1 MWRNLVKL
9 PRSMKI
15 ILMGA
20 TAAAVLV
27 SAGIAVAAT
36 TKDAPAS
43 QFTVVRGTIRAASG
57 TPRPASGTE
66 AKLWAGVSYATTTVE
81 GSGRIVI
88 GAVGDYCEGWPT
100 ISVFKDG
107 REIGSTTIVSHTDY
121 GTYRIGPAGSAG
133 LPEGKHAI
141 KITFTND
148 YVRSG
153 KCDRNVAL
161 GYARMEHPAASVSP
175 AATTAGP
182 APSTPVATP
191 TATATSSQ
199 SAPGTPVARS
209 AARHPFSSSSVW
221 NTAIGSGAKF
231 ESRSAAGTAAFLG
244 AKPVINR
251 DLWSVAVRTT
261 TTRDPLVTLNAV
273 RNGKTYTIRI
283 PADTVA
289 TGGTDKHVTLIQPDG
304 VTAYDAFKFE
314 KLSDGTWSA
323 QIVVVTDLR
332 GTGIGSGSR
341 AAGVPAIAGLIRSEE
356 LAALRIP
363 HALAV
368 AVPNNV
374 LKTGPV
380 WPASRQDG
388 DAATSYSGTVPM
400 GSLLAIPGSVDID
413 ALPLSAEGRALA
425 HALQNYGA
433 YVVDR
438 AGTAALYCEL
448 ACDAAQTARMT
459 ADWKILHSEM
469 RMVTNSSATS
479 VGGGG
484 TPRIAAPPALS

>member
-1 MWRNLVKL
+1 MWRKLGEL
-9 PRSMKI
+9 PRSTKV

-20 TAAAVLV
+20 TAAVLV
-27 SAGIAVAAT
+27 SAGIAVVAAT
-36 TKDAPAS
+36 KDVPAS
-43 QFTVVRGTIRAASG
+43 QFTMVQGTTG
-57 TPRPASGTE
+57 
-66 AKLWAGVSYATTTVE
+66 
-81 GSGRIVI
+81 
-88 GAVGDYCEGWPT
+88 
-100 ISVFKDG
+100 
-107 REIGSTTIVSHTDY
+107 
-121 GTYRIGPAGSAG
+121 
-133 LPEGKHAI
+133 
-141 KITFTND
+141 
-148 YVRSG
+148 
-153 KCDRNVAL
+153 
-161 GYARMEHPAASVSP
+161 AASVSP
-175 AATTAGP
+175 GGTMAGS

-191 TATATSSQ
+191 TATANASR
-199 SAPGTPVARS
+199 SASVTPIARSASETPGARS
-209 AARHPFSSSSVW
+209 AARHPFSSTSVW

-231 ESRSAAGTAAFLG
+231 ESRSAPRTAAFLG

-251 DLWSVAVRTT
+251 DSWSIAVRIT
-261 TTRDPLVTLNAV
+261 TTRDPLVTLDAV
-273 RNGKTYTIRI
+273 RNGKTYRIRI

-289 TGGTDKHVTLIQPDG
+289 TGGSDRHVTLIQPDG

-323 QIVVVTDLR
+323 QVVVVTDLR

-341 AAGVPAIAGLIRSEE
+341 AAGVPALAGLIRSEE

-380 WPASRQDG
+380 WPATRQDG

-425 HALQNYGA
+425 YTLQNYGA

-448 ACDAAQTARMT
+448 ACNAAQTARMT
-459 ADWKILHSEM
+459 ADWKILHAQM

-484 TPRIAAPPALS
+484 TPRVAAPPALS

>member
-1 MWRNLVKL
+1 MWRQLEQL
-9 PRSMKI
+9 PRSIKI
-15 ILMGA
+15 TLIA
-20 TAAAVLV
+20 AAAAVLL

-43 QFTVVRGTIRAASG
+43 QFTVVQGTIRAASG

-66 AKLWAGVSYATTTVE
+66 AKLWSRASYATTTIE

-100 ISVFKDG
+100 ISVFEDG

-121 GTYRIGPAGSAG
+121 GSYHIGPAGSAG

-148 YVRSG
+148 YARSG

-161 GYARMEHPAASVSP
+161 GYARMEFPAASVSP
-175 AATTAGP
+175 GATTAGP

-191 TATATSSQ
+191 TATA
-199 SAPGTPVARS
+199 SAPVATSTATATASRSASATPGARS
-209 AARHPFSSSSVW
+209 AAQHPFSSTSVW

-231 ESRSAAGTAAFLG
+231 ESRSAPGTAAFLG

-289 TGGTDKHVTLIQPDG
+289 TGGSDKHVTLIQPDG

-323 QIVVVTDLR
+323 QIVVVTDL
-332 GTGIGSGSR
+332 G
-341 AAGVPAIAGLIRSEE
+341 PCPLI
-356 LAALRIP
+356 LD
-363 HALAV
+363 
-368 AVPNNV
+368 
-374 LKTGPV
+374 T
-380 WPASRQDG
+380 
-388 DAATSYSGTVPM
+388 
-400 GSLLAIPGSVDID
+400 
-413 ALPLSAEGRALA
+413 
-425 HALQNYGA
+425 
-433 YVVDR
+433 
-438 AGTAALYCEL
+438 
-448 ACDAAQTARMT
+448 
-459 ADWKILHSEM
+459 
-469 RMVTNSSATS
+469 
-479 VGGGG
+479 
-484 TPRIAAPPALS
+484 